1 MHETLP
7 TQMHEADGLCSY
19 AVTYKQWQV
28 TCRALLAQKPHMCM
42 QMPAVEELKTPEYL
56 RHLQQQD
63 TDQSLW
69 EVGASCNFLIAAARL
84 GMSCGAVANL
94 GDDVYGEYLL
104 DILEVHP

>member
-1 MHETLP
+1 
-7 TQMHEADGLCSY
+7 
-19 AVTYKQWQV
+19 
-28 TCRALLAQKPHMCM
+28 M

-84 GMSCGAVANL
+84 GMSCAAVANL
-94 GDDVYGEYLL
+94 GEDVYGEYLL
-104 DILEVHP
+104 NILEVRPFNSLVHDGYAQQVFYLLVYL